1 MTMKGTAVSTAS
13 QPPAGNAPDRLVQLG
28 LGFWQSKVLLTA
40 VELGLYSVLA
50 EGPADAAALA
60 DRLGLHPR
68 GARDFFDAQVA
79 LGLLE
84 RADGVYRNTPDA
96 DLFLDRAKDTYI
108 GGLLEMAQE
117 QWYQSWGHLTE
128 ALRTGEPQNNVGGAD
143 GNPFDVLYA
152 DPELTSRFQK
162 AMTGGSFA
170 ASQALAAAFPW
181 AEYATVADVGCS
193 EGILLNTVLTAHP
206 HLSGTGFDLP
216 AVAPTFEETVRRSGL
231 DGRLRFAPGSFLTDP
246 LPAAEVI
253 VFGRVLHDWDLD
265 TKRMLLKKAYE
276 ALPDGGAVAVYES
289 MIDDDRRA
297 NAFGLLTSL
306 HMLLES
312 PGGFDYTGAD
322 CVGWMEE
329 AGFKGCTAQPL
340 DGPVALVVG
349 HK

>member
-1 MTMKGTAVSTAS
+1 MSTAS
-13 QPPAGNAPDRLVQLG
+13 HPPVGNAQDRLVQLG
-28 LGFWQSKVLLTA
+28 LGFWQAKVLLTA
-40 VELGLYSVLA
+40 VELGVYSDLA
-50 EGPADAAALA
+50 AHGPADAAGLA
-60 DRLGLHPR
+60 ARLGLHPR
-68 GARDFFDAQVA
+68 GARDFFDSQVA

-84 RADGVYRNTPDA
+84 RTGGVYDNTPDTA
-96 DLFLDRAKDTYI
+96 AFLDRAKDAYI

-128 ALRTGEPQNNVGGAD
+128 ALRSGEPQNNVGGAD

-162 AMTGGSFA
+162 AMTGGSLA
-170 ASQALAAAFPW
+170 ASQALATAFPW
-181 AEYATVADVGCS
+181 KDYGSVADIGCS

-206 HLSGTGFDLP
+206 HLRGTGFDLP
-216 AVAPTFEETVRRSGL
+216 AVAPTFDGTVRRAGL
-231 DGRLRFAPGSFLTDP
+231 AGRLSFEPGSFLTDA
-246 LPAAEVI
+246 LPAADVI

-276 ALPDGGAVAVYES
+276 ALPDGGAVVVYES

-322 CVGWMEE
+322 CVTWLEE
-329 AGFKGCTAQPL
+329 TGFKSCSARPL
-340 DGPVALVVG
+340 DGPVALVTG